1 MRTALYALWLAVP
14 ALFFSLS
21 LWIKLEKLSGEKKKE
36 SSADLINQ
44 GIFTLG
50 CAIVSIIID
59 QLFLQDLI
67 EATVGDLFP
76 LGFYQFFLF
85 PLVLLIGAKI
95 VGPSSKILIPHNSRK
110 RNSGKRRR

>member
-1 MRTALYALWLAVP
+1 MRTALYALWFSVP
-14 ALFFSLS
+14 ALFFGLT
-21 LWIKLEKLSGEKKKE
+21 LWIKLERLSGEKKKE
-36 SSADLINQ
+36 SSTDLINQ

-50 CAIVSIIID
+50 CVVVSIIID

-67 EATVGDLFP
+67 ASTVGDLFP

-85 PLVLLIGAKI
+85 PFVLLIGAKI
-95 VGPSSKILIPHNSRK
+95 VGPSSKILIPHNSGK